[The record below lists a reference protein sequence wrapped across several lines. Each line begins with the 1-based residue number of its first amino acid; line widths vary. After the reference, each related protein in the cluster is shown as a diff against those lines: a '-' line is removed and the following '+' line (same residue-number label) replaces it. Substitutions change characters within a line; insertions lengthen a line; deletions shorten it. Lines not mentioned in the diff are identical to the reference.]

1 MRKMKRWAALLCA
14 VLMAVTLLP
23 TQVWATDGTDG
34 GSAAALE
41 EPIVNDKPTMSEETA
56 TDGQP
61 ADDQTPAP
69 TDDETPDAEVPEE
82 SESADPQEPEQEV
95 S

>member
-41 EPIVNDKPTMSEETA
+41 EPIVNDKP
-56 TDGQP
+56 P
-61 ADDQTPAP
+61 
-69 TDDETPDAEVPEE
+69 
-82 SESADPQEPEQEV
+82 
-95 S
+95 

>member
-41 EPIVNDKPTMSEETA
+41 ELIVNDKPTMRGNCHRRTA
-56 TDGQP
+56 CRR
-61 ADDQTPAP
+61 
-69 TDDETPDAEVPEE
+69 PDAR
-82 SESADPQEPEQEV
+82 SHRR
-95 S
+95 

>member
-1 MRKMKRWAALLCA
+1 MKRSMMGKRLAALLCA

-41 EPIVNDKPTMSEETA
+41 EPIVSDKPTMSEETA

-61 ADDQTPAP
+61 ADD
-69 TDDETPDAEVPEE
+69 DAAALGGLWHHHV
-82 SESADPQEPEQEV
+82 
-95 S
+95 